1 MLSSLLPLLILISPI
16 ASISLPAVANQQPLP
31 NVNHKHLKA
40 HFRDIKHSDLAAI
53 TTIIIEAFAPSAA
66 WTYLIPDL
74 AHHKAEVWACY
85 NAQIEQAW
93 PKRNKK
99 LTRGKVIIVP
109 DESSGG
115 EVPVSFSFWNI
126 RTREEKEEGKAETLS
141 PLFFSPQMLASLLT
155 TCTMPPGTN
164 LTRAADFTRQ
174 NDAIERKY
182 FDEKHSHQLY
192 LHLLATHPDWDGNG
206 FGAQHCEW
214 GMQLSRELEPEMPV
228 TLLASP
234 AGFPLYDSLGFESVK
249 NATITKLDGLGELW
263 FEVMEWD
270 GDGKV

>member
-1 MLSSLLPLLILISPI
+1 MLSSLLPLLTLISPI
-16 ASISLPAVANQQPLP
+16 ASISLPARNNQQPLP
-31 NVNHKHLKA
+31 NNDNDHKHLKA
-40 HFRDIKHSDLAAI
+40 HFRDIEHSDLAAI

-85 NAQIEQAW
+85 NSQIEQAW
-93 PKRNKK
+93 PKRDKK
-99 LTRGKVIIVP
+99 LTRGKVITVP

-126 RTREEKEEGKAETLS
+126 RSQEKEEGKEETLS
-141 PLFFSPQMLASLLT
+141 PLFSPHMLATLLT
-155 TCTMPPGTN
+155 ACTMPPGTN

-182 FDEKHSHQLY
+182 FEEKYPHQLF
-192 LHLLATHPDWDGNG
+192 LHLLATHPDWDGND
-206 FGAQHCEW
+206 FGARHCEW
-214 GMQLSRELEPEMPV
+214 GMNLSRELEPAMPV

-249 NATITKLDGLGELW
+249 NATMTMLDGLGELW

-270 GDGKV
+270 GNGK